1 METEYSIAHSGINR
15 MIALIG
21 KKYYGIPRTFIIK
34 YAKVYGACSRFNYLK
49 KIQKIY
55 MKNITNTNDI
65 FMIDCVNL
73 RKYANQK
80 DGIVGPEKKEETN
93 DAVMSDEEISYEV
106 LTAIK
111 NDPECAQ
118 LNLDIASEMYN
129 EINEYINNM
138 VELENFNGEK
148 KTV

>member
-55 MKNITNTNDI
+55 MKNITNNYDI

-80 DGIVGPEKKEETN
+80 DGIVGPESN
-93 DAVMSDEEISYEV
+93 RHLYNAF
-106 LTAIK
+106 
-111 NDPECAQ
+111 PE
-118 LNLDIASEMYN
+118 
-129 EINEYINNM
+129 
-138 VELENFNGEK
+138 FK
-148 KTV
+148 